1 MALETQ
7 LRKKT
12 EENEVNKISLQ
23 QAEANMS
30 EQRSSDSFTSV
41 GFSSPLS
48 KDEFEKGQILA
59 CLPDDNQYIIEKFQV
74 IETSSEIEFQ
84 FVVEGRANVRSKE
97 ELSRFLEEFANINGS
112 SYNIRSGKADRKG
125 KNTVIY
131 GYRKCIMNVVHEESK
146 NFRRNG
152 LQRKCESDL
161 RFRLEK
167 EPEIF
172 AHDRNI
178 TKKRKKMV
186 ADYPLYFSINFA
198 HNHQLKRH
206 EYSRFGAVSQD
217 TRARS

>member
-1 MALETQ
+1 M
-7 LRKKT
+7 
-12 EENEVNKISLQ
+12 
-23 QAEANMS
+23 
-30 EQRSSDSFTSV
+30 
-41 GFSSPLS
+41 
-48 KDEFEKGQILA
+48 
-59 CLPDDNQYIIEKFQV
+59 
-74 IETSSEIEFQ
+74 
-84 FVVEGRANVRSKE
+84 
-97 ELSRFLEEFANINGS
+97 
-112 SYNIRSGKADRKG
+112 
-125 KNTVIY
+125 VIY
-131 GYRKCIMNVVHEESK
+131 GYRKCIMNVVHEEGK

-161 RFRLEK
+161 RFCLEK

-217 TRARS
+217 TRAR